1 MKELGRNPHVSKG
14 AIFKNMS
21 VDFYQ
26 DARRYDLFEGEFA
39 TGNFLDFYV
48 RQIQKYGEPVLEIAC
63 GSGRLTIPLAEKGF
77 NIKGLDLSDKMLAL
91 AKEKAARRN
100 VKLDLMKGDMTDF
113 DLDEKF
119 KLIFIPA
126 QSLSHLYTV
135 AEVEKCFACVKNH
148 LADDGR
154 FLLEL
159 FNPSL
164 EILLEK
170 PDQIHPQSNIGN
182 IAVDSKSFYDTAT
195 QIKHIELI
203 FKGDENAVL
212 TFKMRQFFPQ
222 EIDALLKYNG
232 FRIEHKYGNH
242 LEEKFNSD
250 SPKQLI
256 ICQKI

>member
-1 MKELGRNPHVSKG
+1 
-14 AIFKNMS
+14 MS
-21 VDFYQ
+21 VGFYQ
-26 DARRYDLFEGEFA
+26 DAQRYDLFEGEFA
-39 TGNFLDFYV
+39 TGNFLEFYV
-48 RQIQKYGEPVLEIAC
+48 WQIQKYGEPVLELAC

-77 NIKGLDLSDKMLAL
+77 NIKGLDLSDEMLTL
-91 AKEKAARRN
+91 GREKAEKKN
-100 VKLDLMKGDMTDF
+100 VELNLIKGDMTDF
-113 DLDEKF
+113 DLGDKF
-119 KLIFIPA
+119 NLIFIPA
-126 QSLSHLYTV
+126 QSLSSLHEI
-135 AEVEKCFACVKNH
+135 AEVEKCLVCVKQH
-148 LADDGR
+148 LAKNGR
-154 FLLEL
+154 FLIEL

-164 EILLEK
+164 EILSQK
-170 PDQIHPQSNIGN
+170 PDQIYPQPNIGN

-203 FKGDENAVL
+203 FRENDDRPNPIL

-232 FRIEHKYGNH
+232 FRIEHKFGNH